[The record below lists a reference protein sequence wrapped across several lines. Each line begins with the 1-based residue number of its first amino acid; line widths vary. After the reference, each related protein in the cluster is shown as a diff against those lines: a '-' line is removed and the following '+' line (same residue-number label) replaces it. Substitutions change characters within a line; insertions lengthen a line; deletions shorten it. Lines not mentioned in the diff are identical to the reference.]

1 MASPG
6 GLPLRKQVEEATEV
20 SQPRKW
26 AQQEEQEVG
35 EGKVSETLP
44 RLPTRACAPAL
55 MCPVLGGGP
64 AMVSGH
70 GQVPEQEMLPAPAP
84 PPTGTSSP
92 SQGSFFPP
100 PPPHQPLP
108 RLSSLSPGAPPSCHH
123 SWLLPTHSPHG
134 LEPPGLSLTLEKARM
149 PQPAPGLCPP

>member
-44 RLPTRACAPAL
+44 RLPTRACAPTL

-100 PPPHQPLP
+100 HPHINHCLDFPPFPQGP
-108 RLSSLSPGAPPSCHH
+108 RPPVTTPGSSLLI
-123 SWLLPTHSPHG
+123 LLTAWNLLAS
-134 LEPPGLSLTLEKARM
+134 A
-149 PQPAPGLCPP
+149 